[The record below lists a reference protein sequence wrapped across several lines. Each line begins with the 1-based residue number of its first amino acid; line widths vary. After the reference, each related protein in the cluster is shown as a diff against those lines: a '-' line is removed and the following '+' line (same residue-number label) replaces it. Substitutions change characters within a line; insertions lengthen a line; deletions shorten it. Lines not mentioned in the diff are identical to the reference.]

1 MKKKWFHVGLRGK
14 VARSTLADA
23 NESRDW
29 RIFRD
34 VGLILIDQARKL
46 YAQEPLCARLKR
58 AAYVLDSTVVDLCLT
73 LFPWAQHR
81 RRKSAIKIH
90 TQLDLHGS
98 IPTFVHISGGQVH
111 DLAFLD
117 ELDYEAGAFYIM
129 DRGYTGFA
137 RLYRLHEEQAFFV
150 IRAKRNMVYSRQ
162 NSWAVKSGQGV
173 RSDQRIRLKGPKTS
187 GLYPEPLRRI
197 HFFDEENN
205 KHFYFLTNNMK
216 LAASTIA
223 KLYKSRWQVEIF
235 FKWIKQHLRIKSF
248 FGTSVNAVK
257 IQVWVAIS
265 VYVMV
270 AIMKKELEVDRSL
283 YEILQVLSITLFEEL
298 PLYQALTETPHS
310 FEEGESYKQLRLF
323 NF

>member
-1 MKKKWFHVGLRGK
+1 MKKKWFHVGLRGR
-14 VARSTLADA
+14 VAKSTLADA

-46 YAQEPLCARLKR
+46 YAQEPLYARLKR

-98 IPTFVHISGGQVH
+98 IPTFVHISGGLVH

-117 ELDYEAGAFYIM
+117 ELDFEAGAFYIM

-137 RLYRLHEEQAFFV
+137 RLHRLHEERAFFV
-150 IRAKRNMVYSRQ
+150 IRAKGNLFYSRQ
-162 NSWAVKSGQGV
+162 SSSPVPSGQGI
-173 RSDQRIRLKGPKTS
+173 RSDQRILLKGRKTS
-187 GLYPEPLRRI
+187 KLYPEPLRRI
-197 HFFDEENN
+197 HFFDEENS

-270 AIMKKELEVDRSL
+270 AVLKKKLEIDRSL

-298 PLYQALTETPHS
+298 PIYKALTETPHS
-310 FEEGESYKQLRLF
+310 FGEEQSHNQLTF
-323 NF
+323 FDF